1 MSKKKTMKKIN
12 IFYLLASSFLLSACG
27 LTNMMNKYDKTRFN
41 VKPNVLET
49 HGGKVSLNLT
59 GHFPEKYFG
68 KRVTVDFT
76 PVLVYE
82 NGEKAFKT
90 ISIQG
95 EEEKGGQATIFY
107 AKGGKFSYTDAVKY
121 NKNMINSTLELRAL
135 GKENS
140 LIKISGNPEIKQEIL
155 GPINI
160 ANGVIATS
168 TRVLDNEILANINH
182 EYEEETILEEK
193 ATIYFLVNQS
203 NIRPTE
209 KSKEEIQRLK
219 EFVNKGNKTHSIEI
233 TSYASPEGSITTND
247 KVSKNRMK
255 TTVRYIK
262 DLLKSLNV
270 DGASNNDLYTEKSSG
285 EDWEGFESI
294 VKSSTIKD
302 KRRINNI
309 VNSIADVELR
319 EQQIRD
325 MSEIYDALKNDVL
338 PQLRK
343 AVVTIR
349 SFETKRT
356 NEEIAELSI
365 NNPEILNL
373 EELLFSA
380 TLTNNED
387 EKLFIYNKVV
397 EIHNNWKGYNNIACI
412 HLSNEEYAKAT
423 ALLKKAEELGGEQ
436 SDILTNK
443 GIIAA
448 RKGQLSTAQ
457 KLFDKANTNEK
468 NQAILDIR
476 QGEYKK
482 AARFFKNK
490 SSYNAT
496 LAQLLNGNNNA
507 RCGEINGTD
516 PLNASCH
523 YLNAIAAIRRGDKE
537 NSIESLK
544 MAINIDQSYK
554 KEAKIDLEF
563 LALRNNPAFIEITK

>member
-1 MSKKKTMKKIN
+1 MKKIN
-12 IFYLLASSFLLSACG
+12 IFCLLTISFLLSACG
-27 LTNMMNKYDKTRFN
+27 LTNMINKYDKTRFN
-41 VKPNVLET
+41 VKPNTLET

-107 AKGGKFSYTDAVKY
+107 TKGGKFSYTDAVKY
-121 NKNMINSTLELRAL
+121 NKNMMNSTLELRAV

-140 LIKISGNPEIKQEIL
+140 LIKISGNPEIRQEVL

-168 TRVLDNEILANINH
+168 TRVLDNEILANLNH

-209 KSKEEIQRLK
+209 KSKGEIQRLK
-219 EFVNKGNKTHSIEI
+219 EFVKKGNKTHSIEI
-233 TSYASPEGSITTND
+233 ISYASPEGSITTND

-255 TTVRYIK
+255 TTVRYIQ
-262 DLLKSLNV
+262 DLLKSLKV
-270 DGASNNDLYTEKSSG
+270 DGASNNELYTEKSSG

-294 VKSSTIKD
+294 VKSSSMKD

-349 SFETKRT
+349 SFESKRT

-380 TLTNNED
+380 TLTDNED

-496 LAQLLNGNNNA
+496 LAQLLNGNNNVK
-507 RCGEINGTD
+507 CDEINGTD
-516 PLNASCH
+516 GLNASCH
-523 YLNAIAAIRRGDKE
+523 YLNAIVAIRKGEKE
-537 NSIESLK
+537 TSIENLE
-544 MAINIDQSYK
+544 MAINIDKSYK
-554 KEAKIDLEF
+554 KEAITDLEF
-563 LALRNNPAFIEITK
+563 ISLRKNPAFLKLTK